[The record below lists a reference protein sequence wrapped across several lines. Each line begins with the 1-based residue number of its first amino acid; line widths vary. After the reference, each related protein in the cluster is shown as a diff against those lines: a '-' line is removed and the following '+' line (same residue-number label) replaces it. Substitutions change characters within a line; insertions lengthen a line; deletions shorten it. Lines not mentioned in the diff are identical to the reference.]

1 MDRYLWIL
9 KPKIKVFSEN
19 IRWKTRLRNEN
30 FKLDFNNIQ
39 GIISFVFSQENNNKN
54 LVQLQEI
61 FFQSYFFTSIKIS
74 SHQFLMEV
82 F

>member
-39 GIISFVFSQENNNKN
+39 GIISFVFSQENNNKKFRAASRN
-54 LVQLQEI
+54 I
-61 FFQSYFFTSIKIS
+61 FSKLLFHI
-74 SHQFLMEV
+74 H
-82 F
+82 